1 LLSGDGKI
9 WQGKDQTRR
18 PRSAGAR
25 GRQRAAGEAYVRS
38 ENGVKFVPMS

>member
-1 LLSGDGKI
+1 MAKYGK
-9 WQGKDQTRR
+9 TRIKR
-18 PRSAGAR
+18 GGRAVSGAR

>member
-1 LLSGDGKI
+1 MAKYGKARI
-9 WQGKDQTRR
+9 KRGGRAVG
-18 PRSAGAR
+18 SAR